1 MAVELDSAGA
11 LAIANRCVV
20 TLSMDDQ
27 YGVPWCQWPLFAAAG
42 WFGVH
47 RMIGEQLW
55 KHD

>member
-27 YGVPWCQWPLFAAAG
+27 YGVPWCQYPLFAAAG